1 MGAHESKQDPD
12 DVELRDEGSKLYR
25 EFSKLSKGDKRVSL
39 KTLRKSEAE
48 KIGNE
53 RSSVDVDNLIMKTF
67 PDEKEINFAGYLRF
81 EILKGTNMSAKEEAL
96 ESLFK
101 TIDNGDGFLTPE
113 ELVTL
118 EASLNRR
125 ISLEEAEKIIETFDE
140 NGDGKMDLE
149 EFILYRTA

>member
-81 EILKGTNMSAKEEAL
+81 EI
-96 ESLFK
+96 
-101 TIDNGDGFLTPE
+101 IVQDD
-113 ELVTL
+113 
-118 EASLNRR
+118 
-125 ISLEEAEKIIETFDE
+125 
-140 NGDGKMDLE
+140 
-149 EFILYRTA
+149 